1 MSLSSPE
8 LAGRFFTPAP
18 LWYAVGPSFM
28 RLWACWFVGCYSFAG
43 RALGFR
49 LVSGFSHA
57 TVMVAVCRRQDIA

>member
-1 MSLSSPE
+1 MSLSPPE

-18 LWYAVGPSFM
+18 LWCAVGPSFM

-49 LVSGFSHA
+49 LVVSAMH
-57 TVMVAVCRRQDIA
+57 TVMVAVCRTQDIA